1 MGTTI
6 NPCINGSPF
15 DDDGPEFP
23 SLTGQGMGGTVRQLL
38 ESKRGKKSAKQIIK
52 EAQGTLNRSKPKVKT
67 GKKPENLRVSASKG
81 KKKRGAFG
89 EAYSPVAA
97 TAKGN
102 RVSGK

>member
-1 MGTTI
+1 MSTTI

-23 SLTGQGMGGTVRQLL
+23 SLTGQGMGGAVRQLL
-38 ESKRGKKSAKQIIK
+38 ESKRSKKSPKQIIK
-52 EAQGTLNRSKPKVKT
+52 EAQGTLTRSKPKVKT
-67 GKKPENLRVSASKG
+67 GKKPENLRVAASKG

-89 EAYSPVAA
+89 EAYTPVAA

-102 RVSGK
+102 RVS